1 MLNEFKKQCINK
13 VRMLTRQRKFREKT
27 EILELKNILIKKKIN
42 RGVEQQTRL
51 RRTNQQT
58 QKQLT

>member
-1 MLNEFKKQCINK
+1 MLNEFKEQCINK
-13 VRMLTRQRKFREKT
+13 VRMLTRQRKLRKKNRNLGVE
-27 EILELKNILIKKKIN
+27 EYILKKI